1 MWNGGEMIR
10 IGQHPVA
17 ARWRLIAI
25 VTGGGSVLL
34 AAPASAV
41 FVALGA
47 GAWSYVLAFL
57 SVWAVLGGGIA
68 IGLGIAYGVVEW
80 DPDRRVAR
88 LRGREVPL
96 SSITEAWRSVSSGN
110 GAAYLVYRFVSTE
123 GPSVRVLVAGQPMR
137 GMDAEG
143 VAALARFV
151 RELPLHVPGEGE
163 GTDAA
168 LTERQRA
175 EAVSYTSG
183 GGKSRVSRET
193 MLAELGEPV
202 EHPGATAWTTP
213 DATPQ
218 GSVQP
223 VISAREAMRL
233 ERQWEADDTA
243 ADAALSADVPAAR
256 GLRRLFFWLLIVAL
270 AVAAVAIVFA
280 VVQEQLERSFDND
293 VVAAFVGGGFGLGL
307 LFYLAWCAAADSDV
321 RHRRRL
327 AEAAWAGLD
336 ADGRRRGLAAP
347 HLLAWTQS
355 VRRFRFS
362 LAFVF
367 SLLGFFVILFSIF
380 LIAEPEPGDPAVLGI
395 GVLAAGI
402 AMEVWAVVDFIR
414 LYRRR
419 REDAEQLVLRGG
431 WRVLP
436 PQVRD

>member
-1 MWNGGEMIR
+1 MIR

-47 GAWSYVLAFL
+47 GAWSYLLAFL
-57 SVWAVLGGGIA
+57 SVWAVLGGGIV
-68 IGLGIAYGVVEW
+68 IGLLAAYGVVEW

-88 LRGREVPL
+88 LRGTEVPL
-96 SSITEAWRSVSSGN
+96 ESITEAWRSVSSGN

-137 GMDAEG
+137 GLDTDG

-151 RELPLHVPGEGE
+151 RELPLHVPGEAGGSE
-163 GTDAA
+163 

-175 EAVSYTSG
+175 EAVSYTNG

-202 EHPGATAWTTP
+202 EHPGTTAGTTP
-213 DATPQ
+213 DATPP
-218 GSVQP
+218 GSAQT

-256 GLRRLFFWLLIVAL
+256 GLRRVFFWLLIVAL

-280 VVQEQLERSFDND
+280 VVQEQLERSLDND

-307 LFYLAWCAAADSDV
+307 LFYLAWCAAADADV

-327 AEAAWAGLD
+327 AETSWAGLD
-336 ADGRRRGLAAP
+336 ADGRRCGLAAP

-362 LAFVF
+362 LTFVLC
-367 SLLGFFVILFSIF
+367 LLGFFVILFSIF
-380 LIAEPEPGDPAVLGI
+380 LISEPEPGDPAALGI
-395 GVLAAGI
+395 GVLVVGI
-402 AMEVWAVVDFIR
+402 AMEAWAVIDFIR

-419 REDAEQLVLRGG
+419 RQDAEQLVLRGG
-431 WRVLP
+431 WRLLP